1 MAKPKTDAPAVSV
14 EMWPLANLTPNPRN
28 ARVHSPE
35 QVEQI
40 VRSIGE
46 FGFTNPILI
55 DEDGLIVAGH
65 GRSMAAR
72 KIYEAGG
79 SIKLPNGKT
88 LPAGDVPV
96 IVAAGWSEDQRRAY
110 TIADNQLA
118 LNATWDDDLLRLELG
133 DLKAEEYSLDLVG
146 FAVGDLDRLLTVPAP
161 PAAPAEFPEHDEA
174 IETKHCCPKCG
185 YEWSGVVVDVGAS
198 TGHVGTAAYRLTLA
212 AKYEAGATPDEITRK
227 ELSLAGFQR
236 PMDPAELEGFTPV
249 FRFGDF
255 AGGIYEKP
263 AV

>member
-1 MAKPKTDAPAVSV
+1 MAKTKTDAPAVTV

-55 DEDGLIVAGH
+55 DEDGTIVAGH

-79 SIKLPNGKT
+79 SIKLPNGKA

-96 IVAAGWSEDQRRAY
+96 IVAAGWSDEQRRAY

-133 DLKAEEYSLDLVG
+133 DLKAEDYDLGGLG
-146 FAVGDLDRLLTVPAP
+146 FAASDLDKMLAVPEVA
-161 PAAPAEFPEHDEA
+161 AAPAAFPEHGED
-174 IETKHCCPKCG
+174 IETDHCCPKCG
-185 YEWSGVVVDVGAS
+185 YKWSGKAS
-198 TGHVGTAAYRLTLA
+198 
-212 AKYEAGATPDEITRK
+212 
-227 ELSLAGFQR
+227 
-236 PMDPAELEGFTPV
+236 
-249 FRFGDF
+249 
-255 AGGIYEKP
+255 
-263 AV
+263 